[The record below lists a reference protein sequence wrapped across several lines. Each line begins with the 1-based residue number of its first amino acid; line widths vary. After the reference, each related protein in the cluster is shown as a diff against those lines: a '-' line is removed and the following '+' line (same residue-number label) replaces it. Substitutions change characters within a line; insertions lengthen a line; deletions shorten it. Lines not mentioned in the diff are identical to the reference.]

1 MSAEDQIRRAIRRE
15 VEASLGDSPDRLPRD
30 VRSRLRRRQATS
42 VALAGVMAAA
52 LAVGAIGVTR
62 MVTNEPQTRPGEQ
75 PTLNRP
81 EKRATL
87 ASGVFRGASWELRV
101 TYNDEAGWCLVIT
114 RGPGTSRYCS
124 FTGEKPLEIRPGL
137 GFVFGT
143 VTKRAASVRAKDVD
157 YHRPVDVRIL
167 EIPHGLDA
175 PFNIIFAI
183 PRSNAGMKVKAIDQ
197 RGETIQ
203 TESLP

>member
-1 MSAEDQIRRAIRRE
+1 MSAEDQIRTAIRRE
-15 VEASLGDSPDRLPRD
+15 VETSLGDPPDRLPPD
-30 VRSRLRRRQATS
+30 VHSRLRRRQAAS
-42 VALAGVMAAA
+42 VALAGVLATVLA
-52 LAVGAIGVTR
+52 LGAIGIMR
-62 MVTNEPQTRPGEQ
+62 MVTNEPQTRPGER

-81 EKRATL
+81 EKRAAL
-87 ASGVFRGASWELRV
+87 ATGVFRGVSWKLEV
-101 TYNDEAGWCLVIT
+101 THDNEVGWCVHVT

-143 VTKRAASVRAKDVD
+143 VTKRAASVRAKDID
-157 YHRPVDVRIL
+157 YRRPVDVRIL

-175 PFNIIFAI
+175 PFDIIFAI
-183 PRSNAGMKVKAIDQ
+183 PRSNAGMKVKAVDQ

-203 TESLP
+203 TEYLP